1 MGSPGLG
8 AGVGADGVVGA
19 VVDGGVG
26 AGLGAGGCGCLLGRA
41 PSQALI
47 HLEGDEVAPLRRD
60 RLASGCGCGGRRS
73 DDRRAEPIDRG
84 PQRLRHRFRRLALPR
99 RRFRRWTGRQVWR
112 ARRAHLGGP
121 RWPRTAQ
128 GASRRR
134 RRRWR
139 QHVGRLGRSHT
150 AQGASLRRLPRS
162 DDGRDCGRRRPRRR
176 PGPRPWPH
184 ARAEWLRIDFTNVH
198 VG

>member
-1 MGSPGLG
+1 MGAS
-8 AGVGADGVVGA
+8 VGDGVGA
-19 VVDGGVG
+19 VVGAGVG

-47 HLEGDEVAPLRRD
+47 HLEGGEVAPLRRD
-60 RLASGCGCGGRRS
+60 RLANGCGCGCRRS
-73 DDRRAEPIDRG
+73 DDRRGEPIDRG

-99 RRFRRWTGRQVWR
+99 RHRHCWR
-112 ARRAHLGGP
+112 ARRAHLGGL

-139 QHVGRLGRSHT
+139 QHAGRLGRPHT
-150 AQGASLRRLPRS
+150 AQGASLRRLPRR

-176 PGPRPWPH
+176 PGPRPRPH
-184 ARAEWLRIDFTNVH
+184 A
-198 VG
+198 